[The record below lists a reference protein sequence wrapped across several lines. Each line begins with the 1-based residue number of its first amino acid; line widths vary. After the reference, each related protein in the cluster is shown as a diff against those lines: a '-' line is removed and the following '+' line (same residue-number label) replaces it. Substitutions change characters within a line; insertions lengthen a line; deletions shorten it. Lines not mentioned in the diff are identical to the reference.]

1 MSRNVVTLFPEG
13 ASQTEQFAVAVGPS
27 VREQAV
33 AMLYRRQIE
42 AMQKDVIET
51 ALLARRL
58 DLPIDDLM
66 TVSAILGHLSKQ
78 MADSA

>member
-1 MSRNVVTLFPEG
+1 MSENVVTLFPDG
-13 ASQTEQFAVAVGPS
+13 AAPAEQLAVTAAPS
-27 VREQAV
+27 VREQAMV
-33 AMLYRRQIE
+33 VLYRRQLE
-42 AMQKDVIET
+42 AMQKDVIEA